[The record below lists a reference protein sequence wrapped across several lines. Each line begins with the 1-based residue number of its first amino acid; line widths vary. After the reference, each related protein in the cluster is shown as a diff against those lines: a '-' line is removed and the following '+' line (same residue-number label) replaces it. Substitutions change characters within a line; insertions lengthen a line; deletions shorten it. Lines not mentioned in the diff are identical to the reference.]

1 MCWRVVADTAVPS
14 IAVPEA
20 WYDDLTRLGG
30 PTTPA
35 GIIRQLLRDPLFRVL
50 FTLRAWQAATS
61 SGTGGVWCRKLA
73 GRAHLWTTRR
83 AAMDFPVSL
92 TVAPGLA
99 ITHGW
104 GLVVAPGTVIGRNV
118 TLFHGVTLGTR
129 DRIDDTGERTNLGVP
144 TIDDEVWIG
153 PGACVLGP
161 VHVGRGA
168 RIGAGAIVITDV
180 PAGAVVVA
188 GPARV
193 ARLGS
198 PPDVVNPAPDRRAQ

>member
-1 MCWRVVADTAVPS
+1 VVADEPLPPV
-14 IAVPEA
+14 VLPEA
-20 WYDDLTRLGG
+20 WYDDLIRLGA

-35 GIIRQLLRDPLFRVL
+35 GLLRQLWRDPIYRVL
-50 FTLRAWQAATS
+50 FTLRTWQALV
-61 SGTGGVWCRKLA
+61 SGGRGGTLCRKLA

-83 AAMDFPVSL
+83 AGMDLPASRS
-92 TVAPGLA
+92 VAPGLA

-129 DRIDDTGERTNLGVP
+129 ARIDDTGERTNLGVP

-161 VHVGRGA
+161 IHVGRGA
-168 RIGAGAIVITDV
+168 RIGAGAIVISDV
-180 PAGAVVVA
+180 PPGAVVVA
-188 GPARV
+188 SPARV
-193 ARLGS
+193 ARMGS
-198 PPDVVNPAPDRRAQ
+198 PPDVVNPAPEHGPR

>member
-1 MCWRVVADTAVPS
+1 VADGPLSPVV
-14 IAVPEA
+14 VPEA
-20 WYDDLTRLGG
+20 WYDDLTRLGA

-35 GIIRQLLRDPLFRVL
+35 GLVRQVMRDPIFRVL
-50 FTLRAWQAATS
+50 FTLRAWQAAMS
-61 SGTGGVWCRKLA
+61 AGRGTTLCRKLA

-83 AAMDFPVSL
+83 AGMDLPVSL

-129 DRIDDTGERTNLGVP
+129 DRIDDAGGRTNLGVP

-188 GPARV
+188 APARV

-198 PPDVVNPAPDRRAQ
+198 PPDVVNPAPERRSR

>member
-1 MCWRVVADTAVPS
+1 VVADGPPS
-14 IAVPEA
+14 PVAVPEA
-20 WYDDLTRLGG
+20 WYDDLTRLGA

-35 GIIRQLLRDPLFRVL
+35 GVVRQVLRDPIFRVL
-50 FTLRAWQAATS
+50 FTLRTWQAAM
-61 SGTGGVWCRKLA
+61 SGGRGATLWRKLA

-83 AAMDFPVSL
+83 AGMDLPVSL

-129 DRIDDTGERTNLGVP
+129 DRIDDAGTRTNLGVP
-144 TIDDEVWIG
+144 TIEDEVWIG

-168 RIGAGAIVITDV
+168 RIGAGAIVISDV

-188 GPARV
+188 GTARV

-198 PPDVVNPAPDRRAQ
+198 PPDVVNPAPERRSR

>member
-1 MCWRVVADTAVPS
+1 MADEAPRPVVL
-14 IAVPEA
+14 PEA

-30 PTTPA
+30 ATTPA
-35 GIIRQLLRDPLFRVL
+35 GLARQVLRDPLFRVL
-50 FTLRAWQAATS
+50 FTLRAWQWAVSTRS
-61 SGTGGVWCRKLA
+61 WCRKVA

-92 TVAPGLA
+92 TVQPGLA

-104 GLVVAPGTVIGRNV
+104 GLVVAPGTTIGRNV

-198 PPDVVNPAPDRRAQ
+198 PPDVVNPAPERPSR